1 MPRERLNGIEIPSLD
16 DDVFESDDKKALD
29 QAEKVI
35 EIKLNKI
42 VDFPNH
48 PFQVREDEEIDQ
60 EKCIK
65 CGRCMDVLSVE
76 TVYLCLRLFAQQK
89 MANIK

>member
-35 EIKLNKI
+35 EIKLKSCSG
-42 VDFPNH
+42 FCH
-48 PFQVREDEEIDQ
+48 VR
-60 EKCIK
+60 
-65 CGRCMDVLSVE
+65 GF
-76 TVYLCLRLFAQQK
+76 T
-89 MANIK
+89 

>member
-42 VDFPNH
+42 VDFLTT
-48 PFQVREDEEIDQ
+48 
-60 EKCIK
+60 
-65 CGRCMDVLSVE
+65 LSS
-76 TVYLCLRLFAQQK
+76 
-89 MANIK
+89 